1 MDPGALEARYR
12 RWLLYEWGEDNPAVA
27 RGLIA
32 EGLVDHN
39 RPQGQPADQLA
50 GEDWM
55 AKMTRTAFPRR
66 HLPGGGHA
74 A

>member
-1 MDPGALEARYR
+1 M
-12 RWLLYEWGEDNPAVA
+12 GEGNPVVA
-27 RGLIA
+27 GELIA